1 MSIGISSWAI
11 RRPLAPFMV
20 FTGLLLMG
28 FMAYCKLP
36 VNNMPNVDIPIVD
49 VSVIIPGAS
58 PSEIETQVTSHIE
71 AAVAG
76 VGNIKHISS
85 TIIDGVSSTQIEFQ
99 LGTNTNQA
107 LSKIRDQ
114 IIAIRASF
122 PHGSEEPL
130 IQRVDA
136 DALPI
141 LTYTLKAP
149 KKSLQEASWFVD
161 DQVMRS
167 LLAVKGIAKIQRQ
180 GGVDREIL
188 VQLDPARMQAY
199 GVTASL
205 INEQLH
211 LIALNRPAG
220 RVDSTSQETIIRT
233 MGAPSDIDSLANLSI
248 PLGDGRTAR
257 LKDLGSIQDSGG
269 QPRQLAR
276 LNQQPVT
283 GFAIYRTKSASEIN
297 VEHGVQK
304 ALEALKAS
312 NPDID
317 FVQIQSLVNFSKESY
332 HSALWSFIEGALL
345 AAAVVFLFLRSW
357 RATLIS
363 AVVIPLSVIPTFFV
377 MQLLGFSLNMV
388 SLLALSL
395 VSGILVDDAIVEIEN
410 IMRHM
415 KAEASP
421 YRASMLAADQI
432 GLAVLATT
440 SVIVAVFIPVSF
452 MGGIVGQ
459 YFIQFGLTVAVAT
472 IFSLLV
478 ARFITPVMAAYLL
491 KPLEHQSN
499 IPSGW
504 IPCYGKLLIRALH
517 YRKTMLLIGGAVI
530 LGSIIIGTQLPTD
543 FMPAEDKSASILQVE
558 LPPGSNL
565 NKTDLAVS
573 TITNMLLQRPEVRT
587 AYAIVGAPDSDTNIE
602 GEVRRALVNIQL
614 VPRKERKLDA
624 NAFEQ
629 SMLKELLEIPNIRTS
644 FLNENG
650 SKAVTFS
657 LTSDNPDL
665 LQKTASQIET
675 EMRGLVQLS
684 NVTSTAPLAR
694 TELVIIPRQ
703 EQAAKLGVTS
713 ENIADTLRIATL
725 GDLEGNLTRIKLG
738 QREIPIRVMMD
749 ASTRNNLAAI
759 GSLLI
764 STEDGHTVPLSSV
777 ADFSLKAGPT
787 SIDRYD
793 RQRQITLEANLRSG
807 ARLGDAL
814 TAIDALPIIKELPG
828 NIKRYDTGDAELLN
842 EMFNS
847 FSMAMVTGVL
857 LVFAVLVLLF
867 RTVVQP
873 ITIMVALP
881 LSIGGALLA
890 LLISHASLSLPA
902 VIGMLMLMGIVGK
915 NGILLVDAIIEQR
928 SRGLERLDAIM
939 QASQQ
944 RAKPIIMTT
953 VAMIAGMMPV
963 ILGIGA
969 GTAFRVPMATT
980 VIGGLIT
987 STMLSLIFVPVI
999 YVFLDDFEN
1008 WIKPKLQKFF
1018 EINPVDEL

>member
-11 RRPLAPFMV
+11 KRPLAPFMV
-20 FTGLLLMG
+20 FAGLLVMG
-28 FMAYCKLP
+28 IMAYYKLP
-36 VNNMPNVDIPIVD
+36 VNNMPNVDIPIIN
-49 VSVIIPGAS
+49 VSVVIPGAA
-58 PSEIETQVTSHIE
+58 PSEIETQVTSRIE

-76 VGNIKHISS
+76 VGDIKHLSS
-85 TIIDGVSSTQIEFQ
+85 TITDGVSSTQIEFQ
-99 LGTNTNQA
+99 LGTNTNLA

-122 PHGSEEPL
+122 PRGAEEPL

-141 LTYTLKAP
+141 LTYTLNAP
-149 KKSLQEASWFVD
+149 KRSLQEASWFVD

-167 LLAVKGIAKIQRQ
+167 LLAIKGIAKIQRQ
-180 GGVDREIL
+180 GGVERQIL

-205 INEQLH
+205 INEQLRQ
-211 LIALNRPAG
+211 IALNWPAG
-220 RVDSTSQETIIRT
+220 RVDSNTQETLIRT
-233 MGAPSDIDSLANLSI
+233 MGAPVDVESLANLYI
-248 PLGDGRTAR
+248 PLGNGRVAR
-257 LKDLGSIQDSGG
+257 LKDLGSVQDGSN

-283 GFAIYRTKSASEIN
+283 GFAIYRTKSASEIS
-297 VEHGVQK
+297 VERDVQK
-304 ALEALKAS
+304 ALRGLKVS

-317 FVQIQSLVNFSKESY
+317 FVQIQSLVDFSKESY

-357 RATLIS
+357 RATFIS

-415 KAEASP
+415 KTEASP

-440 SVIVAVFIPVSF
+440 LVIVAVFIPVSF
-452 MGGIVGQ
+452 MGGVVGQ

-491 KPLEHQSN
+491 KPLHHQSN
-499 IPSGW
+499 TSGGW
-504 IPCYGKLLIRALH
+504 LIYYSKLLNSALH
-517 YRKTMLLIGGAVI
+517 YRKTMLLIGGAVVF
-530 LGSIIIGTQLPTD
+530 GSIAIGTQLPTD
-543 FMPAEDKSASILQVE
+543 FMPAEDKSASSLQVE

-565 NKTDLAVS
+565 NKTDQVVS
-573 TITNMLLQRPEVRT
+573 TITNMLLKRPEVKT

-614 VPRKERKLDA
+614 IPRKERKLDV

-629 SMLKELLEIPNIRTS
+629 SMLKALADIPNVRTS

-657 LTSDNPDL
+657 LTSDNPEL

-684 NVTSTAPLAR
+684 NVSSTAPLAR
-694 TELVIIPRQ
+694 TELVITPRQ
-703 EQAAKLGVTS
+703 EQAAKLGVST

-725 GDLEGNLTRIKLG
+725 GDLGANLARIKIG

-749 ASTRNNLAAI
+749 ASTRNNTAAI
-759 GSLLI
+759 GALLVA
-764 STEDGHTVPLSSV
+764 TEDGHTVPLSSV
-777 ADFSLKAGPT
+777 ADFSLNAGPT

-793 RQRQITLEANLRSG
+793 RQRQITLEANLNG
-807 ARLGDAL
+807 TARLGDAL
-814 TAIDALPIIKELPG
+814 SAIEALPAIKHLPEG
-828 NIKRYDTGDAELLN
+828 VKRYDTGDAELLT
-842 EMFNS
+842 EMFSS
-847 FSMAMVTGVL
+847 FSVAMVTGVL

-867 RTVVQP
+867 RTIVQP
-873 ITIMVALP
+873 ITIMAALP

-890 LLISHASLSLPA
+890 LLISHATLSLPA

-928 SRGLERLDAIM
+928 RQGLARLDAIM

-944 RAKPIIMTT
+944 RAKPILMTT

-963 ILGIGA
+963 MLGIGA

-987 STMLSLIFVPVI
+987 STALSLIFVPVI
-999 YVFLDDFEN
+999 YVFLDDFET
-1008 WIKPKLQKFF
+1008 WIKPKMQRLLG
-1018 EINPVDEL
+1018 INKIE

>member
-11 RRPLAPFMV
+11 KRPLAPFMV
-20 FTGLLLMG
+20 FVGLLLMG
-28 FMAYCKLP
+28 IMAYYKLP
-36 VNNMPNVDIPIVD
+36 VNNMPNVDIPIIN
-49 VSVIIPGAS
+49 VSVVIPGAA
-58 PSEIETQVTSHIE
+58 PSEIETQVTSRIE

-76 VGNIKHISS
+76 VGDIKHLSS
-85 TIIDGVSSTQIEFQ
+85 TITDGVSSTQIEFQ
-99 LGTNTNQA
+99 LGTNTNLA

-122 PHGSEEPL
+122 PRGAEEPL

-141 LTYTLKAP
+141 LTYTLNAP
-149 KKSLQEASWFVD
+149 KQSLQEASWFVD

-167 LLAVKGIAKIQRQ
+167 LLAIKGIAKIQRQ

-199 GVTASL
+199 GVTTSL
-205 INEQLH
+205 INEQLRQ
-211 LIALNRPAG
+211 IALNRPAG
-220 RVDSTSQETIIRT
+220 RADSNSQETLIRT
-233 MGAPSDIDSLANLSI
+233 MGAPSDIDSLANLSV
-248 PLGDGRTAR
+248 PLGNGRTAR
-257 LKDLGSIQDSGG
+257 LKDLGSVQDSSN

-283 GFAIYRTKSASEIN
+283 GFAIYRTKSASEISIERD
-297 VEHGVQK
+297 VKK
-304 ALEALKAS
+304 ALEQLKAS

-317 FVQIQSLVNFSKESY
+317 FVQIQSLVDFSKESY

-377 MQLLGFSLNMV
+377 MHLLGFSLNMV

-415 KAEASP
+415 KTEASP

-440 SVIVAVFIPVSF
+440 LVIVAVFIPVSF

-491 KPLEHQSN
+491 KPLHHPSN
-499 IPSGW
+499 LASGW
-504 IPCYGKLLIRALH
+504 ITYYSKLLNSALH
-517 YRKTMLLIGGAVI
+517 YRKTMLLIGCVI
-530 LGSIIIGTQLPTD
+530 IFGSIVIGTELPTD
-543 FMPAEDKSASILQVE
+543 FMPAEDKSASSLQVE

-573 TITNMLLQRPEVRT
+573 TITNILLKRPEVKT

-614 VPRKERKLDA
+614 VPRKERRLDV

-629 SMLKELLEIPNIRTS
+629 NMLKELADIPNIRTS

-657 LTSDNPDL
+657 LTSDNPEL

-675 EMRGLVQLS
+675 EMRELAQLS
-684 NVTSTAPLAR
+684 NVSSTAPLAR
-694 TELVIIPRQ
+694 TELVITPRQ
-703 EQAAKLGVTS
+703 EQAARLGVS
-713 ENIADTLRIATL
+713 AENIADTLRIATL
-725 GDLEGNLTRIKLG
+725 GDVGSNLTRIKLG
-738 QREIPIRVMMD
+738 QREIPIRVMMN

-759 GSLLI
+759 GALLVA
-764 STEDGHTVPLSSV
+764 TEDGHTVTLSSV
-777 ADFSLKAGPT
+777 ADFSLNAGPT

-793 RQRQITLEANLRSG
+793 RQRQVTLEANLNGS

-814 TAIDALPIIKELPG
+814 KAIEALPGIKHLPDG
-828 NIKRYDTGDAELLN
+828 VKRYDTGDAELLT
-842 EMFNS
+842 EMFRS

-873 ITIMVALP
+873 ITIMAALP

-890 LLISHASLSLPA
+890 LLISHATLSLPA

-928 SRGLERLDAIM
+928 RQGLTRTDAIM

-944 RAKPIIMTT
+944 RAKPILMTT

-963 ILGIGA
+963 MLGIGA

-987 STMLSLIFVPVI
+987 STALSLIFVPVI
-999 YVFLDDFEN
+999 YVFMDDFEN
-1008 WIKPKLQKFF
+1008 WIKPKMRKLLG
-1018 EINPVDEL
+1018 INQVDA